1 MHRAAR
7 SADRRPGGVERSRDS
22 RAAGSTPARRPHA
35 GSRETRECLSDGELA
50 VVQRAP
56 DTGAGQARGA
66 RGAQIVERA
75 HATRHD
81 DIETELGELPGS
93 IDIGSRELPVAC
105 DFVINDR
112 ADSQPPDAR
121 RQLPRRELQDLG
133 SAAPAW
139 RDVAPLRVDAHGETR
154 RAMAGEESCDEAT
167 VDAAARA
174 DHDARGTQREHL
186 IDVDLAKQ
194 PAADLDPDLRR
205 TQHRSDELVI
215 VLSSVGAVHV
225 DEVNPPRA
233 RARERVER
241 RQRLRHGA
249 EGARH
254 APAFYV
260 NGGIELHGKWYW
272 REAT

>member
-56 DTGAGQARGA
+56 DTGTGQARGA

-105 DFVINDR
+105 DFVVNDR
-112 ADSQPPDAR
+112 ADSQCPDAR
-121 RQLPRRELQDLG
+121 RKLPRRELQNLLRPTWCDTAVL
-133 SAAPAW
+133 AADPHAE
-139 RDVAPLRVDAHGETR
+139 PR
-154 RAMAGEESCDEAT
+154 RAMPGEES
-167 VDAAARA
+167 R
-174 DHDARGTQREHL
+174 
-186 IDVDLAKQ
+186 
-194 PAADLDPDLRR
+194 
-205 TQHRSDELVI
+205 
-215 VLSSVGAVHV
+215 
-225 DEVNPPRA
+225 
-233 RARERVER
+233 
-241 RQRLRHGA
+241 
-249 EGARH
+249 
-254 APAFYV
+254 
-260 NGGIELHGKWYW
+260 
-272 REAT
+272 